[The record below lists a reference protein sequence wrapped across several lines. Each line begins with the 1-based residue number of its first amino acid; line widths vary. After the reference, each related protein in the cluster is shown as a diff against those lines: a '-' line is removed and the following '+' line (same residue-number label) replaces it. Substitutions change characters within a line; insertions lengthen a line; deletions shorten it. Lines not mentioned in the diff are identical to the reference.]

1 MGAVD
6 SVGAADGSG
15 NGGGVWAGVAGGC
28 GAVAADVSPLPPVC
42 YWTSPCPSQVPLLSL
57 QTPL

>member
-28 GAVAADVSPLPPVC
+28 GAVGAAVSPLPPVC
-42 YWTSPCPSQVPLLSL
+42 YWTSPCP
-57 QTPL
+57 